1 MSDREEKTYKKGF
14 FTKAR
19 LSVAGNYVYPAR
31 QWRPYVLGAL
41 IAAPILGIFVYDAF
55 AGRGDLVS
63 NGPLSSNHA
72 LFGQDCATCHD
83 PYQAVTNARCESC
96 HEKVG
101 APVGVYGFEA
111 HYRYRSDDFDRSA
124 PASSEMECFACHTEH
139 VGGDEMIT
147 RVDNARCS
155 SCHFDSFTDEH
166 PEMQFVAD
174 NLADPANLFFPH
186 TVHVNEV
193 RFEHELDDVER
204 TCLYCHTP
212 LPDGSSFEPVS
223 FDDGC
228 GDCHLT
234 SGTATPDL
242 PVRDGLDDESPGVVT
257 LEALRASG
265 RPGTAWAFYANP
277 NEFQARGPNIRKRPV
292 YHADPWIMENL
303 RLLRSRLYPT
313 AELADLLR
321 ASAAMPPKDSRA
333 IYQEAIATLEARIDE
348 LRGEPSGQVQD
359 ELAALQEL
367 VDDVRERLDDP
378 YEPLDETRFSVSVTD
393 ENPDL
398 PPEEREAL
406 ETVVN
411 DLTEPCQECH
421 FVDQAAIQGV
431 QADQRSLSRAEFD
444 HRAHIIHA
452 RCLDC
457 HNRIPI
463 REAAAAE
470 EAAEPEVDHAGIVN
484 LPSLET
490 CRTCHAPSKATDDC
504 VACHVFHPDKSQWS
518 NLLRYGR

>member
-19 LSVAGNYVYPAR
+19 LSVASSYVYPAR
-31 QWRPYVLGAL
+31 QWRPYVIGAL
-41 IAAPILGIFVYDAF
+41 IAVPILAIFVYDAF

-72 LFGQDCATCHD
+72 LFGQDCSTCHA
-83 PYQAVTNARCESC
+83 PYEAVTNARCESC

-101 APVGVYGFEA
+101 DPEGVYSFQT

-124 PASSEMECFACHTEH
+124 PASSETACFGCHTEH
-139 VGGDEMIT
+139 VGGNEMIT
-147 RVDNARCS
+147 RVENRRCA
-155 SCHFDSFTDEH
+155 SCHFGSFTDEH
-166 PEMQFVAD
+166 PELEFVAE

-193 RFEHELDDVER
+193 RLEHELADVER
-204 TCLYCHTP
+204 TCLHCHRP
-212 LPDGSSFEPVS
+212 RPDGSSFEPIS
-223 FDDGC
+223 FDDAC

-242 PVRDGLDDESPGVVT
+242 PVRDGLNDESPGVVT
-257 LEALRASG
+257 LAAIRASG

-277 NEFQARGPNIRKRPV
+277 NEFQERGPNIRKRPV

-303 RLLRSRLYPT
+303 RLLRNRLYPT
-313 AELADLLR
+313 AELADLLP
-321 ASAAMPPKDSRA
+321 ASAAVPPKDTRA
-333 IYQEAIATLEARIDE
+333 IYEEALVTLQTRIDE
-348 LRGEPSGQVQD
+348 LRGEPSRQVQD
-359 ELAALQEL
+359 ELEALQEL

-378 YEPLDETRFSVSVTD
+378 YEPLDESRFSVSVAD

-398 PPEEREAL
+398 APEERDAL
-406 ETVVN
+406 ETVVD
-411 DLTEPCQECH
+411 DLTEPCRECH
-421 FVDQAAIQGV
+421 FVEQAAIQGV
-431 QADQRSLSRAEFD
+431 QADQRGLSRAEFD

-470 EAAEPEVDHAGIVN
+470 EPAEPEVDHAGIVN
-484 LPSLET
+484 LPALQT
-490 CRTCHAPSKATDDC
+490 CRTCHAPDKATDDC
-504 VACHVFHPDKSQWS
+504 VSCHAFHPDKSQWS
-518 NLLRYGR
+518 NLLRYHR